1 MNATKIVY
9 RCRRSFKGLTISD
22 SLDLATNRTQSSLY
36 SNLPPESIE
45 LDLICADKIFS
56 NKGSSRNGHLFCPV
70 PLDGD
75 TFCDHC
81 NQPIWELGW
90 RPVCFKCAKC
100 HMTCH
105 WLCKDEVAVVCDDD
119 AKTIKHASEVV
130 PLFPKIVPEHNEQKV
145 ESTVFELSASLE
157 NDSTDCVPCEGILAN
172 NHLTSESDISPLDTS
187 LNDLNEM
194 NSPVENLIDHVPSE
208 RFAPQSIS
216 SSLGQHTF
224 TTTDCSTQLD
234 VSAKMDC
241 GTPTKLKV
249 ESLLPPTLSRRATD
263 CYKSK
268 KSVGVKLVTRHSF
281 LCGNKPNV
289 CLAYDFSSLDK
300 EAIRDRGIFVRHLSP
315 SLNELQNTSEPLQST
330 NLISDIS
337 NFDTLVLSN
346 ERSISKPEVS
356 DIGLASVIQTTQEF
370 IRTKPKRSFQ
380 THLLSSTTL
389 PLIPMV
395 VGPRSVLP
403 WSSDRL
409 KQLVQIF
416 SMNEFGLQAAN
427 LTGSDSCDCEG
438 QVRVHINLLRPI
450 QMLLTARPASIFDV
464 VSSKSGERND
474 DSEDDEDEDEDV
486 SNGIENDQCLRLTQC
501 ENDNNYSTVSHSF
514 IPTANI
520 PNLPSNVD
528 RVYKAER
535 NIIGSHHR
543 LCRTASKVSTF
554 RLPRGSTKV
563 LHVRLSTTAQ
573 MVICALLDRFG
584 IQDNPQKFA
593 LYEHTIEGDQK
604 VSVRKLFDDE
614 SPLGL
619 LFKWADQ
626 DPDNFNNT
634 LGVKRLVL
642 QENETG
648 DIEWTTFSLS
658 ELYTFLGILNR
669 EESDYRR
676 RIELKY
682 EIRKKEIK
690 RLMELHNNKLK
701 SLDMS
706 KHDQFDS
713 NISNGTSVITEQ
725 CENEIVT
732 NQSFRNSESNVYC
745 CTDSMSAPVSP
756 TLFRK
761 RNEQIDSKDE
771 KASSPR
777 VSNSPDSCSSPEA
790 TLHPNT
796 IKHGLLSNVVS
807 TLPRTPTSKI
817 SEISNSNKLPS
828 IFKTFSNFKA
838 KKAVLAQQKRLAK
851 IEKARVK
858 AEQQKEQVK
867 GHSHSPWK
875 WRGFGTLSPSSS
887 SSLSPHLPSHQ

>member
-604 VSVRKLFDDE
+604 VNIIGNKPIL
-614 SPLGL
+614 
-619 LFKWADQ
+619 
-626 DPDNFNNT
+626 
-634 LGVKRLVL
+634 
-642 QENETG
+642 
-648 DIEWTTFSLS
+648 I
-658 ELYTFLGILNR
+658 TFLTAKATTHKIVCVQTTQTRGYTLNR
-669 EESDYRR
+669 PYHTPKLR
-676 RIELKY
+676 
-682 EIRKKEIK
+682 EI
-690 RLMELHNNKLK
+690 
-701 SLDMS
+701 
-706 KHDQFDS
+706 
-713 NISNGTSVITEQ
+713 TSVFQ
-725 CENEIVT
+725 
-732 NQSFRNSESNVYC
+732 
-745 CTDSMSAPVSP
+745 
-756 TLFRK
+756 
-761 RNEQIDSKDE
+761 
-771 KASSPR
+771 
-777 VSNSPDSCSSPEA
+777 
-790 TLHPNT
+790 
-796 IKHGLLSNVVS
+796 
-807 TLPRTPTSKI
+807 
-817 SEISNSNKLPS
+817 
-828 IFKTFSNFKA
+828 
-838 KKAVLAQQKRLAK
+838 
-851 IEKARVK
+851 
-858 AEQQKEQVK
+858 
-867 GHSHSPWK
+867 
-875 WRGFGTLSPSSS
+875 
-887 SSLSPHLPSHQ
+887 